1 MIRDPVQVAA
11 MLPGPRLRLLEEL
24 QQPDSAA
31 GLARRL
37 GMQRQQLNY
46 HLRELEK
53 AGLVFL
59 VEERRRGNCLERVMG
74 ATARSYVISPEVL
87 GELGADPREIRDH
100 FSSSY
105 LVAVAARTI
114 HEVAALRGIADEAG
128 EQLATLTLDS
138 ELCFA
143 SVSDRDAF
151 ARELSDALAR
161 LIVKYHDATVP
172 GGHRFRLL
180 LGAYPSG
187 KGSNEASSEKA
198 EVS

>member
-1 MIRDPVQVAA
+1 MIRDPAQVAA

-37 GMQRQQLNY
+37 GMPRQRLNY

-53 AGLVFL
+53 AGLARL
-59 VEERRRGNCLERVMG
+59 VEERRRGNCVERVMG
-74 ATARSYVISPEVL
+74 ATAKGYVISSEVL
-87 GELGADPREIRDH
+87 GELDADPRAIRDH

-114 HEVAALRGIADEAG
+114 REVAVLREMADESG
-128 EQLATLTLDS
+128 KRLATMTLES

-143 SVSDRDAF
+143 SASDRDAF
-151 ARELSDALAR
+151 AKELSDAMAR
-161 LIVKYHDATVP
+161 LIVRYHDANAP
-172 GGHRFRLL
+172 GGRRYRLV
-180 LGAYPSG
+180 LGAYPVTEELRS
-187 KGSNEASSEKA
+187 KKLDARR
-198 EVS
+198 